1 MSTPASVV
9 ERAVGYRGFVPGT
22 ICIDFDDTVVT
33 RDIAGQILE
42 RFAGDGWPALRE
54 RRRAGELTLE
64 QYSAAALDLVD
75 ASEET
80 LVAFA
85 LEAAEPREGL
95 ADLLDWAHWNGWHAA
110 IVSNGWDLYIDPILR
125 RMGVDRLARHC
136 GRARFVY
143 RWQLRYLSPRGIE
156 VNDGF
161 KLGYAAEFKALG
173 DRLVWVGDG
182 PSDIAPAQA
191 SDLVFARDTLL
202 ETLGGRDQVHAFEHF
217 GDVVAMLE
225 REQREWRRSS
235 SSTTAAEA

>member
-1 MSTPASVV
+1 MSTSASVV
-9 ERAVGYRGFVPGT
+9 EGAVGYRGFVPGT
-22 ICIDFDDTVVT
+22 ICIDFDDTIVT

-42 RFAGDGWPALRE
+42 RFAGAGWPELRD

-64 QYSAAALDLVD
+64 QYSAAALDLVE
-75 ASEET
+75 ATEEQ

-85 LEAAEPREGL
+85 LEAAEPRPGL
-95 ADLLDWAHWNGWHAA
+95 PELLDWAHWNGWHAA

-125 RMGVDRLARHC
+125 RMGVDQLARHC

-156 VNDGF
+156 VNDAF

-191 SDLVFARDTLL
+191 SDMVFARDTLW
-202 ETLGGRDQVHAFEHF
+202 ETMRGGEHVHAFEDF
-217 GDVVAMLE
+217 GDVVAVLE
-225 REQREWRRSS
+225 REQSEWRKSS
-235 SSTTAAEA
+235 SSTTAGGA